1 MKKIKNIDTT
11 ILFAEY
17 IKTGN
22 KELFNTIIK
31 YLEKKLFNKINYY
44 INDEDLTYDILQNT
58 WIRADKIKNEFNPSI
73 AKFDTWLF
81 SKIIWGYILQT
92 YKKAKKNKEIKVT
105 LSEGEEQDEDFL
117 DMQQADDLTPD
128 EMLEQKER
136 NRIILK
142 ILKKINESYQD
153 VFILHNIAGFSLDDL
168 SVILNAP
175 YATIRTWHRRAK
187 NNIIN
192 LAQAYK
198 IL

>member
-92 YKKAKKNKEIKVT
+92 YKKAKKNKETKVT

-117 DMQQADDLTPD
+117 DMQQADDLTPE

-153 VFILHNIAGFSLDDL
+153 VFILHNIGGFSLDDL

>member
-1 MKKIKNIDTT
+1 MKKLKNNDTT
-11 ILFAEY
+11 KLFTKY

-22 KELFNTIIK
+22 KEIFNTIIK
-31 YLEKKLFNKINYY
+31 YLEKSLFNKINYY
-44 INDEDLTYDILQNT
+44 IKDEDLTYDILQNS
-58 WIRADKIKNEFNPSI
+58 WIRADRIKNDFNPSI

-81 SKIIWGYILQT
+81 SKIIWGYILQA
-92 YKKAKKNKEIKVT
+92 YKKAKQNKEIKVT
-105 LSEGEEQDEDFL
+105 FSDDEEQDEDFL
-117 DMQQADDLTPD
+117 EIQKADDLTPD

-136 NRIILK
+136 NKIILR

-168 SVILNAP
+168 SIILKSP